1 MKHGDILAVEIAG
14 QEIGD
19 AVVSEITDE
28 HVEVVWRGYAFRLG
42 LGAVEYM
49 DIRNAVDSIG

>member
-19 AVVSEITDE
+19 ASVSEITDE
-28 HVEVVWRGYAFRLG
+28 YIEVVWRGYAFRLG
-42 LGAVEYM
+42 LGAVDYM
-49 DIRNAVDSIG
+49 DMKNAVDSIG

>member
-1 MKHGDILAVEIAG
+1 MKLGDIVPVEIAG

-28 HVEVVWRGYAFRLG
+28 FIELVWRGYAFKIGPDAGDYFDL
-42 LGAVEYM
+42 
-49 DIRNAVDSIG
+49 RNAVNSF